1 MKTFEN
7 QAQIDSRVVI
17 SQMLTIIK
25 NLIDRKDSF
34 TSGHSARVAAYAY
47 EIARH
52 MDMDDD
58 FLENLFYIGLLH
70 DVGKVIVPNEIINK
84 PSKLTNDEY
93 EIMKKHTNEGKKLLE
108 TVTFIKNL
116 TAGASEHHE
125 RWDGKGYNQ
134 GIFGE
139 NISLEARIIAV
150 ADTYDAMSE
159 DRPYRKAFQ
168 KDVIIEEF
176 TRCSGTQFDPR
187 IVPFAINLI
196 ERDYLKSFDMDTLVK
211 AYNNHD

>member
-7 QAQIDSRVVI
+7 QTRVHSRAII

-34 TSGHSARVAAYAY
+34 TCSHSARVAAYAH

-52 MDMDDD
+52 MGMDDD

-84 PSKLTNDEY
+84 PAKLTNDEY
-93 EIMKKHTNEGKKLLE
+93 ETMKKHTNVGKELLE
-108 TVTFIKNL
+108 DVTFIKNL

-125 RWDGKGYNQ
+125 RWDGKGYGQ
-134 GIFGE
+134 GISGE

-159 DRPYRKAFQ
+159 DRPYRKALP
-168 KDVIIEEF
+168 KEVIIEEF
-176 TRCSGTQFDPR
+176 ERCSGTQFDPQ
-187 IVPFAINLI
+187 IVPIIVDLI
-196 ERDYLKSFDMDTLVK
+196 ERDYFDSFDMETMVN
-211 AYNNHD
+211 AYNNYD